1 MLRKA
6 ISKLP
11 SLASTSVTPSCP
23 ARSCKAT
30 RQRGGRHVPD
40 PRLSAPRGRMGLPAG
55 RRGATFPFPLRGRS
69 AVTSCRR
76 RRRGEAA
83 AGAERGG
90 ARGRRGLGGGSA
102 GPGRGA
108 LGCAAPPSRGG
119 GMRRSRAPRLALA
132 ACFGSFLLGVF
143 YFQSSLNPGGS
154 QTWTLRGSARFVL
167 KRSAVPA
174 WELFRGW
181 DGAAVL
187 RKRPFRSRQ
196 QCWIARAQRVL
207 LEVSSTLGSDSVIR
221 S

>member
-76 RRRGEAA
+76 RRRRGEAA

-90 ARGRRGLGGGSA
+90 ARGRRGLGGP
-102 GPGRGA
+102 GPRGA
-108 LGCAAPPSRGG
+108 GLRGAAEPRRRDAEEPGPAAGAGRLLRLVPAGRLLLPEQPQPRWVPNLDVARKCAVRFKALRCPGVGAVPGLG
-119 GMRRSRAPRLALA
+119 RSRCAPQAPLSQPPAVLDR
-132 ACFGSFLLGVF
+132 
-143 YFQSSLNPGGS
+143 SSSARAPGGIFHA
-154 QTWTLRGSARFVL
+154 G
-167 KRSAVPA
+167 K
-174 WELFRGW
+174 
-181 DGAAVL
+181 
-187 RKRPFRSRQ
+187 
-196 QCWIARAQRVL
+196 
-207 LEVSSTLGSDSVIR
+207 
-221 S
+221 